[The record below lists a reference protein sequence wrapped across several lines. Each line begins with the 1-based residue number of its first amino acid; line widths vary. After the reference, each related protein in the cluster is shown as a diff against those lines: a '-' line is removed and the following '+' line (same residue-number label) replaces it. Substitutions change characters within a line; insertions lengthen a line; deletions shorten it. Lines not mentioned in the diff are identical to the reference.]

1 MKEIIIR
8 RMEMDNIVTLK
19 VSRSFVS
26 ELLECLEVN
35 IEDWQRTKEYFESG
49 YVDPDT
55 PYIRECDSLEET
67 EEREIKSD
75 IEKQL
80 AEQLYI

>member
-1 MKEIIIR
+1 
-8 RMEMDNIVTLK
+8 MEMDNIVTLK
-19 VSRSFVS
+19 MSKNFVN

-55 PYIRECDSLEET
+55 PYVRECDSLYEA
-67 EEREIKSD
+67 EERENYYRGIKSD

-80 AEQLYI
+80 AE